1 MNHEKYKYPTAEWA
15 IAEAEKTGRETWN
28 QKRGYYSDHTNQL
41 CFW

>member
-1 MNHEKYKYPTAEWA
+1 MNHEKYKDPT
-15 IAEAEKTGRETWN
+15 AEKTGRETWN